1 MKSEKILKVCDSS
14 WHCTCFQSARKQPY
28 ISPHLPFENQWR
40 ISANSSWMSL
50 PANTNHPQ
58 TRTNNIQHTHTHL
71 ALFYLA
77 LKRDWQWREI
87 CFYLLV
93 CQRPLFTR
101 RKVSRFDGGTRY
113 NQHAELVLA
122 VQLLNSVWLKL
133 AGIPSFCLWL
143 VVTVD

>member
-1 MKSEKILKVCDSS
+1 MWNQKKYWKCVIQVDIVLAFSQLESNLTSHHIYHSKINGEFPPTAAECR
-14 WHCTCFQSARKQPY
+14 FQQTQITHKQEPTTY
-28 ISPHLPFENQWR
+28 N
-40 ISANSSWMSL
+40 
-50 PANTNHPQ
+50 
-58 TRTNNIQHTHTHL
+58 THTHL